1 MTASEKTLKMKQF
14 KCFCTTYACTIPQC
28 DTSNQARGCTYTSK
42 NCPYQTSPFW
52 KQQQHSH
59 HPTTYNDLPLTAIS
73 SIPFDTLFFQQQ
85 TLLLSPW
92 LWALTQQAIPQQ
104 TTPPSIPECNYMTST
119 PAKSSPANSPRSKSC
134 CIQHCCYCSICTPTT
149 KSSPTNSS
157 TKSLPKWAL

>member
-1 MTASEKTLKMKQF
+1 VRGHAYTSKVCPDQTSSIVVFGRDDGATAATQQH
-14 KCFCTTYACTIPQC
+14 TTIPTQC

-85 TLLLSPW
+85 TLLLSP
-92 LWALTQQAIPQQ
+92 
-104 TTPPSIPECNYMTST
+104 
-119 PAKSSPANSPRSKSC
+119 
-134 CIQHCCYCSICTPTT
+134 
-149 KSSPTNSS
+149 
-157 TKSLPKWAL
+157 